1 MTKLT
6 KKQVNRIAAAA
17 FAAVMATSMTI
28 PAFASGNVLASEAPN
43 GVYSSTAGS
52 SSLYSDYQNNQVGSS
67 EGSTSFRIPET
78 GSNFQS
84 SGESYVTTF
93 DKFGESSD
101 PSENVGQDSYVSVIP
116 PETST
121 GAVDYYDGYDYDAD
135 YSTGDVTTEDAGDM
149 TAENSVTTP
158 AEASAEIVGEWFGV
172 LGSSPVNLTLSGDYT
187 YNLNL
192 LDIGETTSG
201 TYTTNGNQV
210 ALQLNDGIVMTL
222 EVAADAKTKI
232 LYLKLTESAISCILW
247 SNKPGNSESVTLHKY
262 SISDNEVKDNGSCTH
277 IKAYDSF
284 SEKYFDCNIREDDDE
299 CGVFCEADGTETS
312 GRKCTGK
319 SYYNKEIIAYMRT
332 TAMAINAQQRYL
344 TRQKIFNAAGF
355 YLRRNTYMVKLP
367 MFVAKLLPQD
377 SWDEKDV
384 YFTTSDG
391 GDAYTKDSDFLKS
404 CLLYTV
410 LSNQNKCLSFLGSDG
425 RMYQNEL
432 CLDNSRYE
440 KAKEEVTQDG
450 KESDSEDEMQKLLPV
465 AYQDMTA

>member
-28 PAFASGNVLASEAPN
+28 PTFASGNVLASEAPN

-67 EGSTSFRIPET
+67 EGNTSFRIPEA
-78 GSNFQS
+78 GSNSQS

-135 YSTGDVTTEDAGDM
+135 YSTGDAVTEDAGDM
-149 TAENSVTTP
+149 TAEDPVTTP
-158 AEASAEIVGEWFGV
+158 TEASAELVGEWFGV

-187 YNLNL
+187 YSLNL

-222 EVAADAKTKI
+222 EVAADAKTMTAVDSVEGTLAKASTNTGTVDDTAEDAITEDSFEGAWQATDAVVTSKFEVAFPGIDERYGFQESSKSYSLVDIDDIAHRTVYIQDGTLDVYINKCDGSYVSFNGMKTTLNGDKLYFENSGNMTKI
-232 LYLKLTESAISCILW
+232 QGYVKDCDDGAGKDIVFETDGKDITFHLTVECNDMEPLEDATDEVMPDAYAQEDSSTD
-247 SNKPGNSESVTLHKY
+247 ESV
-262 SISDNEVKDNGSCTH
+262 SADDVQNNGGY
-277 IKAYDSF
+277 IVQSF
-284 SEKYFDCNIREDDDE
+284 
-299 CGVFCEADGTETS
+299 G
-312 GRKCTGK
+312 
-319 SYYNKEIIAYMRT
+319 
-332 TAMAINAQQRYL
+332 
-344 TRQKIFNAAGF
+344 
-355 YLRRNTYMVKLP
+355 
-367 MFVAKLLPQD
+367 
-377 SWDEKDV
+377 
-384 YFTTSDG
+384 
-391 GDAYTKDSDFLKS
+391 
-404 CLLYTV
+404 
-410 LSNQNKCLSFLGSDG
+410 
-425 RMYQNEL
+425 
-432 CLDNSRYE
+432 
-440 KAKEEVTQDG
+440 
-450 KESDSEDEMQKLLPV
+450 
-465 AYQDMTA
+465 YQD